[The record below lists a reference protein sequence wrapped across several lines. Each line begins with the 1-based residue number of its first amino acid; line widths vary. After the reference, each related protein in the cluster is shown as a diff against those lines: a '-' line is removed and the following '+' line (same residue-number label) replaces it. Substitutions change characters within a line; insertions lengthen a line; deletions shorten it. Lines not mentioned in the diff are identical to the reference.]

1 MKENM
6 MLEGGKVMK
15 KRTVLPALAFS
26 LAVVLTVGCQGFSGE
41 TGTGQERGAGQSEE
55 MQGETWRKVQE
66 GEQTGRAQIIKES
79 PSDEKSWEYFTYSL
93 SGNMAVIDKTL
104 YYISDLDMALMK
116 VDLTV
121 DSPEAEPV
129 GYGEIVAV
137 KAGGDILYMVRDD
150 GCLILY
156 DTVCQTEISTLFP
169 GYQIPM
175 EDTSDICLCT
185 ADDTGVYFTVDERKF
200 MHVKSDGSVEELR
213 GFDEPQTVRLA
224 AVDGS
229 VFYYD
234 KWAEDGRYDTGTPY
248 YLWNGRILFSSGGF
262 LYSVNVDDTGDEKST
277 EISGNNCTLMG
288 EYIYYVDSGDRGL
301 YTVDL
306 STMETKKADD
316 SYHAWGGVMVAVGDS
331 LLIHRTEARD
341 VNAMSQGE
349 WEEKIYY
356 FSPEDL

>member
-1 MKENM
+1 
-6 MLEGGKVMK
+6 MK

>member
-1 MKENM
+1 
-6 MLEGGKVMK
+6 
-15 KRTVLPALAFS
+15 
-26 LAVVLTVGCQGFSGE
+26 
-41 TGTGQERGAGQSEE
+41 
-55 MQGETWRKVQE
+55 
-66 GEQTGRAQIIKES
+66 
-79 PSDEKSWEYFTYSL
+79 
-93 SGNMAVIDKTL
+93 
-104 YYISDLDMALMK
+104 
-116 VDLTV
+116 
-121 DSPEAEPV
+121 
-129 GYGEIVAV
+129 
-137 KAGGDILYMVRDD
+137 MVRDD

-248 YLWNGRILFSSGGF
+248 CLWNGRILFSSGGF

-288 EYIYYVDSGDRGL
+288 EYIYYVIQ
-301 YTVDL
+301 
-306 STMETKKADD
+306 ETEDCTRLTSPLWKLRRRMIPIT
-316 SYHAWGGVMVAVGDS
+316 H
-331 LLIHRTEARD
+331 
-341 VNAMSQGE
+341 GE
-349 WEEKIYY
+349 ELWWQWEIV
-356 FSPEDL
+356 S